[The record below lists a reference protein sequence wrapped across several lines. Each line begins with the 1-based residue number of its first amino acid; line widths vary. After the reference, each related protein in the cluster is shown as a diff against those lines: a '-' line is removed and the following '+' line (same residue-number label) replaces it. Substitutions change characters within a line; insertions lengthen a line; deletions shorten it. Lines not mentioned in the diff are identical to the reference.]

1 MEHAFREEMLK
12 RKSSDTKS
20 LLMTKDEYFLLL
32 EEVKVA
38 SHTAKKSNRQ
48 YYILGRYVN
57 NNYWFNN

>member
-1 MEHAFREEMLK
+1 MEQSFREEMLK
-12 RKSSDTKS
+12 RKSSDTRS
-20 LLMTKDEYFLLL
+20 LLMTKHEYFLLL

-38 SHTAKKSNRQ
+38 SDTAKKSNRQ

>member
-12 RKSSDTKS
+12 SKSSGTRS

-38 SHTAKKSNRQ
+38 SHTAKKSNRSVLYSWQ
-48 YYILGRYVN
+48 VYEPE
-57 NNYWFNN
+57 

>member
-1 MEHAFREEMLK
+1 MELAFHEEMLK

-32 EEVKVA
+32 EEIKVA
-38 SHTAKKSNRQ
+38 SATAKKSNMQ

-57 NNYWFNN
+57 NNYWFLI